1 MQAFDADEWAELCTA
16 SFVPLAVDEVI
27 DDFSGSIT
35 QNTVSNTLTS
45 THVTSSGSRLR
56 RTPATLR
63 DSLDTDYLFVIQRA
77 GRGRVEQDGRQ
88 AEIAVGNAVVY
99 DTSRPYILDFPD
111 ASMQELVLQFP
122 RALVG
127 HGEAESKRLCANLLP
142 DSLGLRVLTA
152 MITELV
158 TGTESDRYDGIEGS
172 IVELLTNVF
181 DASAGRITGPRTRT
195 FETVTKFIRDGV
207 HLPNMNP
214 AYVAENHH
222 ISLRYLYVL
231 FAENGTTPAD
241 FIRRE
246 RLRLASRML
255 TGPDGKSM
263 TIAAVAHQSGFNDI
277 TTFSRA
283 FRRHFGCSPNR
294 LRIQARSIDRG
305 W

>member
-1 MQAFDADEWAELCTA
+1 MQAFDADGWAELCTA
-16 SFVPLAVDEVI
+16 SFVPLAVDEVVA
-27 DDFSGSIT
+27 DFSGSIS

-99 DTSRPYILDFPD
+99 DTSRPYVLEFPD
-111 ASMQELVLQFP
+111 ASSQELVLQFP

-127 HGEAESKRLCANLLP
+127 HGEAESKRLCANSLP

-158 TGTESDRYDGIEGS
+158 TGSESDSYDGIEGS
-172 IVELLTNVF
+172 IVELLTTVV
-181 DASAGRITGPRTRT
+181 DASPGRITNARTQT
-195 FETVTKFIRDGV
+195 FETITKFIRDGV
-207 HLPNMNP
+207 HLPDMNP
-214 AYVAENHH
+214 GYVADNHH
-222 ISLRYLYVL
+222 ISLRYLYLL
-231 FAENGTTPAD
+231 FAENGTTPAE

-246 RLRLASRML
+246 RLRLASRIL
-255 TGPDGKSM
+255 TGSDGRSL
-263 TIAAVAHQSGFNDI
+263 TIAAIAHQSGFSDI

-283 FRRHFGCSPNR
+283 FRRHFGCSPKQ
-294 LRIQARSIDRG
+294 LRIQTG
-305 W
+305 